1 MCFWNNE
8 EENFFIDLRILIYMS
23 KTSLLTEVRPA
34 SWQIYHIK
42 GRSSLDLCVW
52 AYWSETALICHTA
65 SRRWWDENE

>member
-1 MCFWNNE
+1 MRFWNNE

-42 GRSSLDLCVW
+42 GG
-52 AYWSETALICHTA
+52 IF
-65 SRRWWDENE
+65 